1 MDFFLSFREKP
12 LTLYVYASDTG
23 VQNQW
28 KLNTSSGS
36 LVFNECMLQ
45 LGGKFYILVLQFG
58 DNKHTNLVTSL
69 FDWFVVPN
77 LPFGGV
83 GNSGMGRYKGKASI
97 DAFSNPRSVL
107 DKGLSEKGNNM

>member
-1 MDFFLSFREKP
+1 M
-12 LTLYVYASDTG
+12 
-23 VQNQW
+23 
-28 KLNTSSGS
+28 
-36 LVFNECMLQ
+36 
-45 LGGKFYILVLQFG
+45 
-58 DNKHTNLVTSL
+58 